1 MESEKQK
8 VIIVGSENTDISVS
22 VSQLLDSCE
31 VILIDKNS
39 DLSMIDCVDDKIK
52 KDFKTIEK
60 IMQEA
65 QTLHL
70 INPNIEPYSC
80 SIQNDIKSTNFSR
93 KRRNKYGYIK

>member
-8 VIIVGSENTDISVS
+8 VIIVGHVDKGISVS

-39 DLSMIDCVDDKIK
+39 DLSMIDCVDDKIN
-52 KDFKTIEK
+52 KDLQTIEK
-60 IMQEA
+60 IMKEA
-65 QTLHL
+65 ETIHV
-70 INPNIEPYSC
+70 INHIEPRCFITNNPRSY
-80 SIQNDIKSTNFSR
+80 NFSR